1 VHVIE
6 VKENIVC
13 KVNKE
18 CKEHKDNK
26 ENKEQIEFGACNRN
40 YACLD

>member
-6 VKENIVC
+6 VKENIDH

-18 CKEHKDNK
+18 HKDIK